1 MCLRTKGSRSMSEW
15 RAVRSTDGHWWNI
28 LRDLPT
34 GGLEYLANTRMAAR
48 RFTKREA
55 HRGAA
60 EMNGEGT

>member
-1 MCLRTKGSRSMSEW
+1 MSEW